1 MEFAL
6 LKLVDLEPILLT
18 LISFLFNTAI
28 LAVFRFGQAV
38 AGKLVV
44 TLLLI
49 LVLGSK
55 KLASTNM
62 IEIPIAKTALRFI
75 LTTAPKSLFH
85 AVFYRRAMPIPI

>member
-1 MEFAL
+1 M
-6 LKLVDLEPILLT
+6 
-18 LISFLFNTAI
+18 

-38 AGKLVV
+38 AGKLEV
-44 TLLLI
+44 TLLVT

-55 KLASTNM
+55 KLTNTNI

-85 AVFYRRAMPIPI
+85 AVFYRRAMPIPK